1 MGLPSNQ
8 GNLFYWARPLITM
21 EREGERETDCMWES
35 EKMGWVSWW
44 WWWMRGGVQKERR
57 LGVGWCLRCYVWLI
71 WAHLFFPFSLTPL
84 LFFPFPPPPLSVHCS
99 QFSSFLL
106 THTSFLPL
114 FLSFPYFWDSS
125 INSVLHS
132 FPLSKSV
139 RVFVQVC
146 ASVFVPVYIYIGDV
160 MCCKVRMYLKEST
173 VATLY
178 VLLFPQTNTHK
189 HAIQVR
195 EDLCG
200 HITPTKVKVIN

>member
-44 WWWMRGGVQKERR
+44 WWWMRGGVQTERR

-84 LFFPFPPPPLSVHCS
+84 LFSPFPPLSVHCS

-139 RVFVQVC
+139 RVLVQVC
-146 ASVFVPVYIYIGDV
+146 ASVFVPVCIYIGNV

-173 VATLY
+173 VAVCAAFSPNKHTNMPSRY
-178 VLLFPQTNTHK
+178 VKICVVISPQQK
-189 HAIQVR
+189 W
-195 EDLCG
+195 
-200 HITPTKVKVIN
+200 K

>member
-1 MGLPSNQ
+1 
-8 GNLFYWARPLITM
+8 
-21 EREGERETDCMWES
+21 MW
-35 EKMGWVSWW
+35 
-44 WWWMRGGVQKERR
+44 GGVQTERR

-84 LFFPFPPPPLSVHCS
+84 LFSPSPPPPTPLSLCYS

-114 FLSFPYFWDSS
+114 FLSFPYFSDSS

-132 FPLSKSV
+132 FPLSTSV

-146 ASVFVPVYIYIGDV
+146 ASDFVPVYIYIGDV

-173 VATLY
+173 VAALY
-178 VLLFPQTNTHK
+178 VLLFPQTNTWYFPCK
-189 HAIQVR
+189 HATQVR

>member
-1 MGLPSNQ
+1 MVVVDAGRGAKRKTIGSWLVP
-8 GNLFYWARPLITM
+8 PLL
-21 EREGERETDCMWES
+21 CM
-35 EKMGWVSWW
+35 
-44 WWWMRGGVQKERR
+44 
-57 LGVGWCLRCYVWLI
+57 
-71 WAHLFFPFSLTPL
+71 AHLGSLIFSFFFDASPFFPL
-84 LFFPFPPPPLSVHCS
+84 PPPLSVHCS

-200 HITPTKVKVIN
+200 HITPTKVKVINENVLISVGVCVMY

>member
-44 WWWMRGGVQKERR
+44 LVVDAGRGAKRKTIGS
-57 LGVGWCLRCYVWLI
+57 WLVPPLLCM
-71 WAHLFFPFSLTPL
+71 AHLGSLIFSFFFDASPFFPL
-84 LFFPFPPPPLSVHCS
+84 PPLSVHCS

>member
-44 WWWMRGGVQKERR
+44 WWWMRGGVQTERR

-84 LFFPFPPPPLSVHCS
+84 LFSPFPPLSVHCS

-139 RVFVQVC
+139 RVLVQVC
-146 ASVFVPVYIYIGDV
+146 ASVFVPVCIYIGDV

-173 VATLY
+173 VAVRAAFSPNKHTNMPSRY
-178 VLLFPQTNTHK
+178 VKICVVISPQQK
-189 HAIQVR
+189 W
-195 EDLCG
+195 
-200 HITPTKVKVIN
+200 K

>member
-44 WWWMRGGVQKERR
+44 WWWMRGGVQTERR

-84 LFFPFPPPPLSVHCS
+84 LFSPFPPLSVHCS

-139 RVFVQVC
+139 RVLVQVC
-146 ASVFVPVYIYIGDV
+146 ASVFVPVCIYIGDV

-173 VATLY
+173 VAVCAAFSPNKHTNMPSRY
-178 VLLFPQTNTHK
+178 VKICVVISPQQK
-189 HAIQVR
+189 W
-195 EDLCG
+195 
-200 HITPTKVKVIN
+200 K